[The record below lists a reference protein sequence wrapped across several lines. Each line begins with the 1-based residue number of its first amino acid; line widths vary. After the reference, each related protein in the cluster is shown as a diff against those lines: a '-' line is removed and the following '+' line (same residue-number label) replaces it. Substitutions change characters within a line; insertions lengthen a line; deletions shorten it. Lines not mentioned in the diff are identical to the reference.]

1 MTHRRRQREDAA
13 PASEDLCVYCGAPV
27 PVRRG
32 GTTCRAKCARAY
44 RDREARRERARA
56 SARAWL
62 YARQREAD
70 SVISD

>member
-1 MTHRRRQREDAA
+1 MTHRRRQRGDA
-13 PASEDLCVYCGAPV
+13 PSASENLCVYCGAPV
-27 PVRRG
+27 AARRD

-62 YARQREAD
+62 YARQRRTD
-70 SVISD
+70 SVVSD